1 MKRVKTPILKHFFV
15 VLVFLSCW
23 QCTKEVTV
31 PFPSHSPQLVV
42 NALFQPDSLFY
53 VTLGESRSLLDDR
66 FLSPITDATVKLY
79 QDNDSIDVLIWEG
92 EAYRSSAKGIANTP
106 YQLNITY
113 KEQQLSAKDLLPST
127 PQLKNIF
134 YQDSVYFGGEGE
146 YYSQLN
152 LEIKNNLKEKSFYEI
167 VSYLL
172 KEHSK
177 EEAISQ
183 MHSVFNDF
191 ISPLYYDEIINDK
204 IVLNESLLENI
215 PESLLFTN
223 TFFSDSIQ
231 TLQVNFRPFN
241 SSFYSTH
248 SDRPY
253 YLILKFRQVS
263 EHYYRYKRNLYIHL
277 NNQESDI
284 WDGTG
289 EPITVYSNIENGLGI
304 FAGFNEVIDTVQ
316 KRELP

>member
-1 MKRVKTPILKHFFV
+1 MKKHLLIG
-15 VLVFLSCW
+15 LVFLGSW

-42 NALFQPDSLFY
+42 NALFQSDSLLY

-92 EAYRSSAKGIANTP
+92 DSYRSSAKGIANTP

-152 LEIKNNLKEKSFYEI
+152 LEVKNNLKEKSFYEI
-167 VSYLL
+167 VLYFK
-172 KEHSK
+172 KEHIK
-177 EEAISQ
+177 EEVINQ
-183 MHSVFNDF
+183 QIFNWNPF
-191 ISPLYYDEIINDK
+191 ISNAFFDDVNNDHII
-204 IVLNESLLENI
+204 LTEGLLEYYPPSILFSNSNFI
-215 PESLLFTN
+215 KENQSLK
-223 TFFSDSIQ
+223 I
-231 TLQVNFRPFN
+231 NFRPFR
-241 SSFYSTH
+241 STFFD
-248 SDRPY
+248 SNTDRKT

-277 NNQESDI
+277 NNQENDI